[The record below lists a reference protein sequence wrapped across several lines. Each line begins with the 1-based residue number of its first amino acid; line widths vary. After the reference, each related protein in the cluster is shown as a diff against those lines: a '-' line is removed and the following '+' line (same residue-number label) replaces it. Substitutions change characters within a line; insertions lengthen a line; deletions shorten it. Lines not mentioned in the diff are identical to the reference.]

1 MDNEMR
7 TESSK
12 FDPNAPLEIEFENA
26 ADAPGYWFAA
36 AALFAV
42 LIAAVIVYRAA
53 NSGMVV
59 AANDVAA
66 PAAQLHPT
74 AQPALIR

>member
-1 MDNEMR
+1 MDDKLR
-7 TESSK
+7 TENVK
-12 FDPNAPLEIEFENA
+12 FDPNAPIELEFENV

-53 NSGMVV
+53 NSGTVV
-59 AANDVAA
+59 ASNEVAA
-66 PAAQLHPT
+66 PAAQSHPT
-74 AQPALIR
+74 AQSALLR

>member
-12 FDPNAPLEIEFENA
+12 VDPNAPLDVEFENT
-26 ADAPGYWFAA
+26 ADATGYWFAA

-53 NSGMVV
+53 NSGTVV
-59 AANDVAA
+59 ASNDVVA
-66 PAAQLHPT
+66 PTAQLHLM
-74 AQPALIR
+74 AQPAVIR